1 MLKAGLEAVDQ
12 NARRPE
18 AGQLH
23 DRRWSKLD
31 ERPERHPLK
40 VQTGSGDILA
50 QVPRCD
56 LVTAIGGNCDHGG
69 LHREA
74 VPLLHQAARA
84 NERRF
89 WRR

>member
-1 MLKAGLEAVDQ
+1 LLKAGLEAVDQ

-56 LVTAIGGNCDHGG
+56 L
-69 LHREA
+69 EA
-74 VPLLHQAARA
+74 GIRKGCKELGRI
-84 NERRF
+84 R
-89 WRR
+89 